1 MGYTVEFSF
10 DLRLHHDSENTRRD
24 IILRAEKH
32 NCVDCYWMYEI
43 EGAKHIERNHCVI
56 TATFD
61 CDNMTGFIKYLRF
74 IRGSRNFFIESIYHD
89 ESTLLFASKCYLS
102 KMDRDKARE
111 FKTSFRN
118 KKCNDLWTDNERN
131 IIRTMKII

>member
-61 CDNMTGFIKYLRF
+61 CDNMIGFIKYLRF

-102 KMDRDKARE
+102 KMDRDKAQE

>member
-43 EGAKHIERNHCVI
+43 EGAKHVERNHCVI

-61 CDNMTGFIKYLRF
+61 CDNTIGFIKYLRY
-74 IRGSRNFFIESIYHD
+74 IRGSRLFFVESIYHD
-89 ESTLLFASKCYLS
+89 DSGLLFASGCYLS

-111 FKTSFRN
+111 FKMRFRD
-118 KKCNDLWTDNERN
+118 KKCNNLWTDNERN
-131 IIRTMKII
+131 IIKTMKMI